1 MRRTD
6 RGRGIQGLANRKVLI
21 EGILRRNITDVALQ
35 FVEILIERLPIEE
48 NVPSTRLQLP
58 RDHFHERAF
67 AGSARAHY
75 ANELAPRDGEG
86 NSFQPDVAT
95 AEAVRH
101 FAQLERPNDVAL
113 LFDDAL
119 GKIAAQ

>member
-6 RGRGIQGLANRKVLI
+6 RGREIQVLANSKVLI
-21 EGILRRNITDVALQ
+21 EGILLRDITDVALQ

-58 RDHFHERAF
+58 RDHFHERAL

-75 ANELAPRDGEG
+75 ANELAPRHGEG
-86 NSFQPDVAT
+86 NSFQSDVAT
-95 AEAVRH
+95 AEAVGH
-101 FAQLERPNDVAL
+101 FAQLERAND
-113 LFDDAL
+113 
-119 GKIAAQ
+119 